1 MMVVVTH
8 YASHS
13 LIGFSEQP
21 YKACAMIC
29 PFLYIWDQV
38 SDKLSNLP
46 KVTKLVPS
54 EMKLE
59 YMHTCFRAHM

>member
-21 YKACAMIC
+21 SKAYTMIC
-29 PFLYIWDQV
+29 PFLSVWDQV
-38 SDKLSNLP
+38 SGKLSNLP
-46 KVTKLVPS
+46 KVTKPVPS

-59 YMHTCFRAHM
+59 CMQTCFRAHM